1 MKAFIFNSKMIEI
14 RFDKR
19 VKHFK
24 DGNKFFD
31 TLPINE
37 WDLISLRLNLDQS

>member
-1 MKAFIFNSKMIEI
+1 MMEN

-31 TLPINE
+31 TL
-37 WDLISLRLNLDQS
+37 LIKKWGLIFLLSNPDQS